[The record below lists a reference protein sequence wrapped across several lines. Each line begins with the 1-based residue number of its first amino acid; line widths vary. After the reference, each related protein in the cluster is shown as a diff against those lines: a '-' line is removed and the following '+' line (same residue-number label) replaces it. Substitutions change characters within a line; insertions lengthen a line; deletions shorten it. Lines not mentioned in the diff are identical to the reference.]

1 MFYMSRFH
9 MCVRL
14 CDGAASWMDVHPA
27 VGRMSPFSV
36 GDVRIQSCAAVWQS
50 CAVIKDETDHLNQK
64 C

>member
-1 MFYMSRFH
+1 MSRFH

-14 CDGAASWMDVHPA
+14 CDGAAPWLDVHPG

-50 CAVIKDETDHLNQK
+50 CAVIKD
-64 C
+64 